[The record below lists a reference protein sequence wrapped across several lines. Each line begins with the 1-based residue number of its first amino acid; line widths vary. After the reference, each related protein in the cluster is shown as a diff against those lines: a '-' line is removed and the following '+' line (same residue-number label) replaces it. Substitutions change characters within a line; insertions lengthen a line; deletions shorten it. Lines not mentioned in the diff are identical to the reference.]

1 MTDKKVTPMME
12 QYLAAKGKNPNA
24 LLFFRLGDFYELFF
38 EDAKTVSAELNLT
51 LTSRSGDLDK
61 SPMCGV
67 PYHAADSYIEKLIQK
82 GYKVAIAEQIG
93 DPKAKGLT
101 KREVTRVITP
111 GTQMFD
117 NTLTEAK
124 NNYIALLKED
134 NGEIALAGAD
144 LSTGECFYGLY
155 DGENRVSRLLDAL
168 YSLEASEILL
178 GGKIS
183 FDLEFEDFIRLRAP
197 NTSVTTVI
205 DDFNFDFL
213 KTMPE
218 NEIPAS
224 NLTQA
229 ALSSLLCYLQN
240 TAGNLSNISH
250 IHPIESGNFLQLDAY
265 TLRNLEITKNL
276 KDGGKAG
283 TLYDILDF
291 TKTPMGSRLLKHY
304 LERPL
309 KSVKK
314 IEDRLQAVEEFYN
327 NYTMREDFFAA
338 AKEIRDLERLLTRVT
353 FKTARARE
361 VLLIKNSLAS
371 LPKIKTAL
379 NSAKSQILTA
389 ANAKIT
395 DFSDLAQKIENAVEE
410 NAAANLKGNIIK
422 AGVSEELD
430 SYRRMATDS
439 KALLQEMEENERE
452 KTGIRAL
459 KIGYNRVFGYYIEV
473 RNSGKDLIPDN
484 YERKQTLA
492 NAERYVTEEL
502 KEFETKILGAE
513 GKAAELEESIFNELL
528 NEIANNAEKIQETAK
543 GVGEADVIAALA
555 EVADKYNYNR
565 PKVSVNGEIVI
576 KDGRHPLVERL
587 LKNEIFVPNDTTL
600 NHGDSELL
608 LITGPNMAGKSTY
621 MRQVALITLMAQIGS
636 FVPAASATITPADR
650 IFTRIGASDDLTSGE
665 STFMVEMKEVAHILN
680 NATSESLVILDEIGR
695 GTSTYDGMSIARAV
709 AEYIESKIHAKTLFA
724 THYHELTDM
733 EGNGIKNLCVAVKER
748 GGEVAFL
755 RRIVEG
761 AADKSY
767 GIHVG
772 KLAGLP
778 ESVIKR
784 AKTIL
789 KELESEP
796 KKEVAKISTQKTAP
810 QEEVLENSM
819 ANLFTSSVLED
830 LLKID
835 CMSLTPLEALNALF
849 KLQESAK
856 KEMGR

>member
-1 MTDKKVTPMME
+1 MSEKKVTPMME
-12 QYLAAKGKNPNA
+12 QYLSSKAKNPDA

-38 EDAKTVSAELNLT
+38 EDAKIVSAELNLT

-61 SPMCGV
+61 NPMCGV
-67 PYHAADSYIEKLIQK
+67 PYHAAESYIEKLIQK

-93 DPKAKGLT
+93 NPKAKGLT

-117 NTLTEAK
+117 NALIESK

-134 NGEIALAGAD
+134 GEEIALAGAD

-155 DGENRVSRLLDAL
+155 DGEARVSRLLDAL

-178 GGKIS
+178 SGELS
-183 FDLEFEDFIRLRAP
+183 FDVEFEDFIRLRQP
-197 NTSVTTVI
+197 NTSVTSIIETE
-205 DDFNFDFL
+205 NLELL
-213 KTMPE
+213 KNIATD
-218 NEIPAS
+218 EIPTS
-224 NLTQA
+224 NLAKA
-229 ALSSLLCYLQN
+229 AVSLLLSYLKN
-240 TAGNLSNISH
+240 MAGNLNNISH
-250 IHPIESGNFLQLDAY
+250 LEPIEAGNSLQLDTY

-276 KDGGKAG
+276 KDGGKQG

-314 IEDRLQAVEEFYN
+314 IEDRLAAVEEFYK
-327 NYTMREDFFAA
+327 NYSMREDFFAA
-338 AKEIRDLERLLTRVT
+338 AKEIRDLERLLTRVA
-353 FKTARARE
+353 FGSAKPRE
-361 VLLIKNSLAS
+361 VLLIKNSLMVF
-371 LPKIKTAL
+371 PAL
-379 NSAKSQILTA
+379 KRAVNAAKSKIIVD
-389 ANAKIT
+389 ANSKIE
-395 DFSDLAQKIENAVEE
+395 DFSSLAKKIENTVEE
-410 NAAANLKGNIIK
+410 GAAANLKGNIVK
-422 AGVSEELD
+422 EGVSKELD
-430 SYRRMATDS
+430 DYRLMARDS
-439 KALLQEMEENERE
+439 KALLQEMEEREKE

-473 RNSGKDLIPDN
+473 RNSGKDLIPEN

-492 NAERYVTEEL
+492 NAERYVTQEL

-513 GKAAELEESIFNELL
+513 GKAAELEESIFNDLL
-528 NEIANNAEKIQETAK
+528 KEIADNTEKIQESAK
-543 GVGEADVIAALA
+543 GIAQIDVIASFA
-555 EVADKYNYNR
+555 EVADKFNYCCPR
-565 PKVSVNGEIVI
+565 LSINGEIVI

-600 NHGDSELL
+600 NHADSELL

-621 MRQVALITLMAQIGS
+621 MRQVALIVLMAQVGS
-636 FVPAASATITPADR
+636 FVPAASAIITPVDR
-650 IFTRIGASDDLTSGE
+650 IFTRIGASDDLSSGE
-665 STFMVEMKEVAHILN
+665 STFMVEMKEVAHIVK
-680 NATSESLVILDEIGR
+680 NATAESLVILDEIGR

-709 AEYIESKIHAKTLFA
+709 AEHISEKIHAKTLFA
-724 THYHELTDM
+724 THYHELTNM
-733 EGNGIKNLCVAVKER
+733 EGKHIKNLCVAVKER

-755 RRIVEG
+755 RRIVAG

-778 ESVIKR
+778 DTVIKR
-784 AKTIL
+784 ADTIL
-789 KELESEP
+789 KELEKEP
-796 KKEVAKISTQKTAP
+796 KKTVVKKQPQAKI
-810 QEEVLENSM
+810 EEPSM
-819 ANLFTSSVLED
+819 GDLFASGVLED
-830 LLKID
+830 LLKLD
-835 CMSLTPLEALNALF
+835 CLSMTPLEALNALF
-849 KLQESAK
+849 KLQDSAK

>member
-1 MTDKKVTPMME
+1 MTEKKITPMME
-12 QYLAAKGKNPNA
+12 QYLAAKDKNPDA

-38 EDAKTVSAELNLT
+38 EDAKTVSQELNLT
-51 LTSRSGDLDK
+51 LTSRSGDVEK
-61 SPMCGV
+61 TPMCGV
-67 PYHAADSYIEKLIQK
+67 PYHAADNYIEKLIQK

-124 NNYIALLKED
+124 NNYIVLLKDE

-155 DGENRVSRLLDAL
+155 NGENRVSRFLDCL

-178 GGKIS
+178 SGELS
-183 FDLEFEDFIRLRAP
+183 FAVEFEDFIRLRVP
-197 NTSVTTVI
+197 NASVASVIDEPDFEILNIVPSEEIPPSNLAKTTVALL
-205 DDFNFDFL
+205 FSYL
-213 KTMPE
+213 K
-218 NEIPAS
+218 
-224 NLTQA
+224 
-229 ALSSLLCYLQN
+229 N
-240 TAGNLSNISH
+240 TAGNLGNISH
-250 IHPIESGNFLQLDAY
+250 INTIETGSFLQLDAY

-291 TKTPMGSRLLKHY
+291 TKTPMGSRLLKHS

-314 IEDRLQAVEEFYN
+314 IDDRLSAVEEFYN
-327 NYTMREDFFAA
+327 NYTMREDFFTA
-338 AKEIRDLERLLTRVT
+338 AKEIRDLERLLTRVS
-353 FKTARARE
+353 FGSAKPRE
-361 VLLIKNSLAS
+361 ILLIKNSLMSVPAV
-371 LPKIKTAL
+371 KNAL
-379 NSAKSQILTA
+379 KGVKSRILQEA
-389 ANAKIT
+389 DAKIT
-395 DFSDLAQKIENAVEE
+395 DFSDLATKIENTIEE
-410 NAAANLKGNIIK
+410 DAANNLKGNIVK

-430 SYRRMATDS
+430 AYRRMATDS
-439 KALLQEMEENERE
+439 KALLQEMEETEKE

-473 RNSGKDLIPDN
+473 RNSGKDLIPER

-492 NAERYVTEEL
+492 NAERYVTQEL

-513 GKAAELEESIFNELL
+513 GKAADLEETIFNDLL
-528 NEIANNAEKIQETAK
+528 KEIDDNSEKILEAAK
-543 GVGEADVIAALA
+543 GVGEIDVFAALA
-555 EVADKYNYNR
+555 EVADKYNYTR
-565 PKVSVNGEIVI
+565 PNLSVNGEIVI

-600 NHGDSELL
+600 NHADSELL

-621 MRQVALITLMAQIGS
+621 MRQVALITLMTQIGS
-636 FVPAASATITPADR
+636 FVPAASALISPADR

-665 STFMVEMKEVAHILN
+665 STFMVEMKEVSHILK
-680 NATSESLVILDEIGR
+680 NATKESLVILDEIGR

-709 AEYIESKIHAKTLFA
+709 AEFIGEKIRAKTLFA

-733 EGNGIKNLCVAVKER
+733 EGKRIKNLCVAVKER

-755 RRIVEG
+755 RRIIEG

-778 ESVIKR
+778 DSVIKR
-784 AKTIL
+784 ANAIL

-796 KKEVAKISTQKTAP
+796 KKAIVKKSASKTIT
-810 QEEVLENSM
+810 QEEPPME
-819 ANLFTSSVLED
+819 NLFTSGVLED

-835 CMSLTPLEALNALF
+835 CMSLTPLEALNTLF
-849 KLQESAK
+849 KLQEGAK

>member
-1 MTDKKVTPMME
+1 MTEKKITPMME
-12 QYLAAKGKNPNA
+12 QYWAAKEKNPDA

-38 EDAKTVSAELNLT
+38 DDAKKVSAELNLT

-67 PYHAADSYIEKLIQK
+67 PYHAAESYVEKLIKK

-101 KREVTRVITP
+101 KREVIRVVTP
-111 GTQMFD
+111 GTMISD
-117 NTLTEAK
+117 NDLINAK
-124 NNYIALLKED
+124 NNYIALLTEQ

-144 LSTGECFYGLY
+144 LSTGECFYGIY
-155 DGENRVSRLLDAL
+155 DGETKVTRLLDAL

-178 GGKIS
+178 SGELS
-183 FDLEFEDFIRLRAP
+183 FALEFEDFIRLRQP
-197 NTSVTTVI
+197 NTSVTSI
-205 DDFNFDFL
+205 GAAANFEFL
-213 KTMPE
+213 K
-218 NEIPAS
+218 NIAADEIPTS
-224 NLTQA
+224 NLA
-229 ALSSLLCYLQN
+229 KGAVALLLEYLKN
-240 TAGNLSNISH
+240 TAGNFANISH
-250 IHPIESGNFLQLDAY
+250 LQPIESGSFLQLDSY

-276 KDGGKAG
+276 KDGGKSG

-314 IEDRLQAVEEFYN
+314 IDDRLFAVEEFYN

-338 AKEIRDLERLLTRVT
+338 AKEIRDIERLVSRVA
-353 FKTARARE
+353 FGSARPRE
-361 VLLIKNSLAS
+361 ALLIKNSLMS
-371 LPKIKTAL
+371 IPAL
-379 NSAKSQILTA
+379 KNAVSSAKSAIIA
-389 ANAKIT
+389 DANAKIA
-395 DFSDLAQKIENAVEE
+395 DFSTLAEKIENTVED
-410 NAAANLKGNIIK
+410 AAGSNLKGNIVK

-430 SYRRMATDS
+430 SYRIMATDS
-439 KALLQEMEENERE
+439 KALLQEMEEREKE
-452 KTGIRAL
+452 KTGIRTL

-473 RNSGKDLIPDN
+473 RNSGKDLIPDY

-492 NAERYVTEEL
+492 NAERYVTQEL

-513 GKAAELEESIFNELL
+513 GKAAELEESIFNDLL
-528 NEIANNAEKIQETAK
+528 KEIADSTEKLQEAAK
-543 GVGEADVIAALA
+543 GIAEIDVIASLA
-555 EVADKYNYNR
+555 EVADKYNYAR
-565 PKVSVNGEIVI
+565 PRLSVNGEITI

-587 LKNEIFVPNDTTL
+587 LKSEIFVPNDTKL
-600 NHGDSELL
+600 NHSDAELL

-621 MRQVALITLMAQIGS
+621 MRQVALIVLMAQCGS
-636 FVPAASATITPADR
+636 FVPATSATITPADR
-650 IFTRIGASDDLTSGE
+650 IFTRIGASDDLVSGE
-665 STFMVEMKEVAHILN
+665 STFMVEMKEVAHIVK

-709 AEYIESKIHAKTLFA
+709 AEYISEKIHSKTLFA

-748 GGEVAFL
+748 GGEVVFL
-755 RRIVEG
+755 RRIVAG

-778 ESVIKR
+778 ESITKR
-784 AKTIL
+784 AAAIL

-796 KKEVAKISTQKTAP
+796 KTVSAKKTAQKTKV
-810 QEEVLENSM
+810 EEPAQMSD
-819 ANLFTSSVLED
+819 LFTSGVLED
-830 LLKID
+830 LLKLD
-835 CMSLTPLEALNALF
+835 CLSITPLEALNTLF
-849 KLQESAK
+849 KLQERAK